1 MFCTA
6 AVADCATL
14 CWLWWQV
21 TWYTTM
27 VGKKSTLGVALT
39 ALQALGVTCIRT
51 NHFFQGHTIRWGV
64 AWSYHPS
71 AAFSPYYRRV
81 VPELV
86 EKSFTVSGK
95 ERRTGDSLAATPNA
109 PPLYRPCAVIL
120 RCQCWF
126 VIVLSL
132 RCPCWFVI
140 VLSLRCQCWCIIV
153 LTLRCQCWC
162 IVVARPGCRYRGGA
176 HRRVAS

>member
-109 PPLYRPCAVIL
+109 PPLYL
-120 RCQCWF
+120 RCNTE
-126 VIVLSL
+126 VPVLVCHRPIAEMPL
-132 RCPCWFVI
+132 LVCHRIIAEVP
-140 VLSLRCQCWCIIV
+140 VLVYHRSNTEVPV
-153 LTLRCQCWC
+153 L
-162 IVVARPGCRYRGGA
+162 VYR
-176 HRRVAS
+176 RRQAWLSIPWRRASQSR